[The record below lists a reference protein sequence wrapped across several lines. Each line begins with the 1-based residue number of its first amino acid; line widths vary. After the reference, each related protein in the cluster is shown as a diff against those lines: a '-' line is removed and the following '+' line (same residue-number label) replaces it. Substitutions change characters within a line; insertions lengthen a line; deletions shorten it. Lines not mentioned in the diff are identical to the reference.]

1 MHAGPAQ
8 PSRRSRSRLPDRSGR
23 KPIVWG
29 ALSLASGAACLGAT
43 TFSRLRS
50 RGPWLSVDLTN
61 HSSRTHCVGR
71 LNSGVRPTPEL
82 NVSHPSFGVP
92 LLLFL
97 AISAPCVFAEPPP
110 GSFPPNAVQ
119 VVLATRQDQLR
130 ELDDPESWWHD
141 TKERTWSV
149 KRPFD
154 PGVLDTTH
162 MFLVSY
168 KIDGTIVA
176 TWQVDTREG
185 TATELP

>member
-1 MHAGPAQ
+1 M
-8 PSRRSRSRLPDRSGR
+8 
-23 KPIVWG
+23 
-29 ALSLASGAACLGAT
+29 
-43 TFSRLRS
+43 
-50 RGPWLSVDLTN
+50 
-61 HSSRTHCVGR
+61 
-71 LNSGVRPTPEL
+71 
-82 NVSHPSFGVP
+82 SHPSFGVP

-97 AISAPCVFAEPPP
+97 AISAPCVFADPPP